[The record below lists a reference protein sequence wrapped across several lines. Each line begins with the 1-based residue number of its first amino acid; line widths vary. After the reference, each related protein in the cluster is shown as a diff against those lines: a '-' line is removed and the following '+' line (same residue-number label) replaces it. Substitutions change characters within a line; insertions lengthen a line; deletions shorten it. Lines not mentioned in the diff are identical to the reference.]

1 MFSIS
6 VKFVVSA
13 LVLCPYLVGSTPNIK
28 NSKDNE
34 VVQENA
40 AQDVRASPGFYN
52 DPILN
57 FLYTPGLSVKEI
69 RDMEAETWHWYPW
82 RRIEYEVLPDGL
94 YLEQECKQQD
104 SFDEMPGDLFTRN
117 EISVVTSVMG

>member
-1 MFSIS
+1 MSIMFSIS
-6 VKFVVSA
+6 VQSSVFGA
-13 LVLCPYLVGSTPNIK
+13 LVLYLLLVKSSLGTLIEN
-28 NSKDNE
+28 N
-34 VVQENA
+34 VVRQNA
-40 AQDVRASPGFYN
+40 TQDVRTSPGLYN

-57 FLYTPGLSVKEI
+57 FLYAPGLSVKEI

-82 RRIEYEVLPDGL
+82 RRIEYEILSDGL

-117 EISVVTSVMG
+117 ETFCGEFS